1 MLIVGIAGGTGS
13 GKTTVVTA
21 ILERLNE
28 EYDKTKSIRGQILV
42 SGFQHDAVENIVARL
57 SVNALPAVKFGKRSG
72 DSEFT

>member
-1 MLIVGIAGGTGS
+1 LNTPDIALVQGPPGT

-57 SVNALPAVKFGKRSG
+57 SVSHNG
-72 DSEFT
+72 